1 MRSKIVIIG
10 VGLCASSM
18 RARPAA
24 RSRHAGNPQ
33 ERLHAKGINWAT
45 AAFNSYQG

>member
-1 MRSKIVIIG
+1 MSSKIVIIG
-10 VGLCASSM
+10 VGCASSM

-24 RSRHAGNPQ
+24 RSRHAGNPR
-33 ERLHAKGINWAT
+33 ERLRAKGVNWAT